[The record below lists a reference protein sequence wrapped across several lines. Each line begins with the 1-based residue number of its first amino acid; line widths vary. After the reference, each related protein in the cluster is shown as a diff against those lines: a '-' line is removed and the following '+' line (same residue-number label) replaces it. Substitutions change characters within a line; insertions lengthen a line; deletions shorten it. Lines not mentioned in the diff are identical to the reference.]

1 MKYYENLKTRWKHDL
16 VVPGLS
22 LRNKFLTIVVKD
34 AQREIFS
41 TKIFWSCLILLDF
54 FTFGKYFV
62 HGGKFY

>member
-22 LRNKFLTIVVKD
+22 LRNKFLTIAVKD

-41 TKIFWSCLILLDF
+41 TKIF
-54 FTFGKYFV
+54 
-62 HGGKFY
+62 